1 MFKINKLMAGLALGL
16 GLLGGAEAARA
27 QASPSTLWVADD
39 LTTFVRSGPSNE
51 YRIVGTLESGAE
63 VTVLETSGDY
73 SRVRVADGDEVW
85 IQSDQLQDER
95 SLTDRVPELRS
106 RVDSLSSQLESINDE
121 WQGRVATMTETLETR
136 QQRITELESR
146 NAELDSRLSQSQASL
161 RQLKARLDTQ
171 EEDLLMRYFM
181 YGGGVAGAGL
191 VVGLLVPHLPRRR
204 SKRDRWF

>member
-1 MFKINKLMAGLALGL
+1 MSKINHLMVGLALGL
-16 GLLGGAEAARA
+16 GLLGGGEAARA
-27 QASPSTLWVADD
+27 QAASSTHWVADD
-39 LTTFVRSGPSNE
+39 LTTFVRSGPSRE
-51 YRIVGTLESGAE
+51 YRIVGTLASG
-63 VTVLETSGDY
+63 VQVSVLETSGDY
-73 SRVRVADGDEVW
+73 SRVRTADGEVVW

-95 SLTDRVPELRS
+95 SLTERVPVLRS
-106 RVDSLSSQLESINDE
+106 RVESLSSQLESIDSE
-121 WQGRVATMTETLETR
+121 WEGRVATMTETLETR
-136 QQRITELESR
+136 QQRITDLESR
-146 NAELDSRLSQSQASL
+146 NAELDRQLSQAQASL